1 MVSLLACCGPLPS
14 GERRPLLV
22 CHART
27 GRKRHK
33 HTAYYTLEWACVS
46 IGVGEFQEGKQ
57 KIPGKT
63 LHESNILP
71 GKSFRGVGKSG
82 FLFPLGPKFFFFG
95 LDHRLAL
102 LYRQTKFFFPG
113 VYICTGLELSLLQIG
128 FQLGAG
134 STGFFQ
140 RLAVIQLGLCY

>member
-1 MVSLLACCGPLPS
+1 MRPAFVRGKTA
-14 GERRPLLV
+14 PLLV

-33 HTAYYTLEWACVS
+33 HTAYYTLEWAYVS

-134 STGFFQ
+134 STAFSSALPLYS
-140 RLAVIQLGLCY
+140 LA